1 MGNPWKDSRSSH
13 ITSFYS
19 HSGKW
24 HLGYCN
30 ESYLPTRRGFDTF
43 FGHLTEQTDH
53 YTRML
58 EKNKYAGH
66 GYDLRRGEA
75 VTREGAGVY
84 SSQLWAQVTC
94 RARKELRTI

>member
-1 MGNPWKDSRSSH
+1 M
-13 ITSFYS
+13 
-19 HSGKW
+19 
-24 HLGYCN
+24 
-30 ESYLPTRRGFDTF
+30 PTRRGFDTF

-53 YTRML
+53 YTRRL

-84 SSQLWAQVTC
+84 SSQLWAQVSSP
-94 RARKELRTI
+94 AELGRSLELSGE